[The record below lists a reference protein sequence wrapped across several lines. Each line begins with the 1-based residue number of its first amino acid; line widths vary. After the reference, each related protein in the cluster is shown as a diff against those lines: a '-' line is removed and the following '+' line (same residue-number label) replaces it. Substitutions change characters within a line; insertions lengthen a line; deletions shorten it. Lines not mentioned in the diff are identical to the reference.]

1 MRSVCDQSLDLLSY
15 ATIAL
20 VSYPSCSIRNLLKT
34 FNSSTRYETKAWDKL
49 SASAIDRNDLIIA
62 LLHKWK
68 DVLLVF
74 LLLASLSDTLA
85 GNSRLK
91 SSSNVGCQFH
101 FRTVPVS
108 KRQTAWW
115 WERIDKKNPTK
126 NTKLTKYL
134 FSSWM
139 TGNPVMLFA
148 QYEQYTLFL
157 PRGRWGWY
165 HCHVCLFHVSHL
177 AY

>member
-1 MRSVCDQSLDLLSY
+1 MRLVCDQFLDLLNY

-34 FNSSTRYETKAWDKL
+34 FNSSTRYETQAWDKL
-49 SASAIDRNDLIIA
+49 SSSAIDRNDLIIA

-74 LLLASLSDTLA
+74 LLLASLSDTVA

-91 SSSNVGCQFH
+91 SSFKCWLSFSFQNCSGKQASNGVMMRENWQ
-101 FRTVPVS
+101 
-108 KRQTAWW
+108 
-115 WERIDKKNPTK
+115 KNN

-148 QYEQYTLFL
+148 QY
-157 PRGRWGWY
+157 
-165 HCHVCLFHVSHL
+165 
-177 AY
+177 